1 LAIFRRFAPELPH
14 TGTTV
19 LLGAAAMNS
28 EVQLVPSIDTA
39 PPAIARNV
47 LVRVALLCAAGV
59 LSLWLTK
66 IALFTAVGTLLGFVA
81 LPSEPRRQVSW
92 LKVALGIA
100 GVCATVGTFRF
111 LVVEAVP
118 GMVEGGTTATEQR
131 VVSRLREVLFAEDA
145 WRKNAF
151 YDPDGDHVGSAGLL
165 GELTAELGVRA
176 GKRVEPAVLEGYPKL
191 VDTRLG
197 PAAEVGGYLLLVCL
211 PKRDGGYT
219 AKPGD
224 AIDDEAAERHFYAYA
239 WPAERGQ
246 GLTKAYFLD
255 EHERILRADSQET
268 EPRRLIGVD
277 APPSCDD
284 ISAPATAADWRVWR
298 NKKPRATLP
307 YDKP

>member
-1 LAIFRRFAPELPH
+1 MPPNAESIHSAD
-14 TGTTV
+14 TS
-19 LLGAAAMNS
+19 S
-28 EVQLVPSIDTA
+28 EAV
-39 PPAIARNV
+39 ARSV

-66 IALFTAVGTLLGFVA
+66 IALFTAVGTLLGFVS
-81 LPSEPRRQVSW
+81 LPAEPRQRVLW
-92 LKVALGIA
+92 LRVALGVA

-118 GMVEGGTTATEQR
+118 GMVDGGTTAAEQR
-131 VVSRLREVLFAEDA
+131 VVSRLREILFAEDA

-151 YDPDGDHVGSAGLL
+151 YDPDGDRVGSAGLL
-165 GELTAELGVRA
+165 GELTAEMGVRG

-197 PAAEVGGYLLLVCL
+197 PAAEVGGYLVLVCL
-211 PKRDGGYT
+211 PKQGGGYT

-224 AIDDEAAERHFYAYA
+224 AIDDDASERHFHAYA

-246 GLTKAYFLD
+246 GLTNAYFLD

-284 ISAPATAADWRVWR
+284 ISAPATAGDWRVWR
-298 NKKPRATLP
+298 HKKPRATLP